1 MTSIIDDCLLGKNK
15 FNNFLDVLKECDIKN
30 GIDFMHFMSV
40 IKEHCVDKGIND
52 YEEVKRIWK
61 EHKDSIKTA
70 TNSIKFPEYN
80 DNLLEEFDKQFFE
93 NGQYED
99 YEDLRE
105 NTVFTEEVDKERL
118 ENCKDIFKGIDKLKK
133 DIQMSNEDKLEKCIK
148 LLQEFTNLDYNEQTQ
163 EFNEIIWK
171 VDAFLQEIGRTIY

>member
-1 MTSIIDDCLLGKNK
+1 MTSLVDRCLTGADK
-15 FNNFLDVLKECDIKN
+15 FQKFLDVFEECDIKN

-40 IKEHCVDKGIND
+40 IKEHCIDKGITD

-61 EHKDSIKTA
+61 KHKDSIKTA

-93 NGQYED
+93 NGQYDD

-105 NTVFTEEVDKERL
+105 NTVFTEEVDKERI
-118 ENCKDIFKGIDKLKK
+118 EKCKDIFKGIDKVEVNK
-133 DIQMSNEDKLEKCIK
+133 E
-148 LLQEFTNLDYNEQTQ
+148 
-163 EFNEIIWK
+163 
-171 VDAFLQEIGRTIY
+171 